1 MGHKSQIALCS
12 ASGLHAYLPDRALT
26 PKEAARMTGFAPK
39 TLANWR
45 TAGGGPPYIAV
56 GRSIRYM
63 ESSTLKWL
71 RDREQ
76 RSTSVSPRPGP

>member
-1 MGHKSQIALCS
+1 MDNQPQKA
-12 ASGLHAYLPDRALT
+12 HAYALLGSTNLPDRALT
-26 PKEAARMTGFAPK
+26 AKEASRLLGFAPK

-45 TAGGGPPYIAV
+45 TAGGGPPYVAV

-71 RDREQ
+71 HDREQ
-76 RSTSVSPRPGP
+76 RSTSAPPQPGP